1 MILIFAI
8 EYDAENEG
16 PEERRIRTKCLEKG
30 LSDAARIMDVK
41 LAGRSDDYPLNGE
54 DKVSNCE
61 VNYQSELASLS
72 RLIESQIADDDEER
86 A

>member
-1 MILIFAI
+1 
-8 EYDAENEG
+8 
-16 PEERRIRTKCLEKG
+16 
-30 LSDAARIMDVK
+30 MDVK